1 MKGFGVVG
9 ADLQPDVVDILF
21 VGMLHGALCEEAGN
35 AAAAMVGVSGDV
47 GDEVEAMVALFE
59 GHEAD
64 VADDV
69 IGFFPD
75 VASERQRGAI
85 RYAVRPLYKGVVFAC
100 AAHVLHIAP
109 AVIVHGAGE
118 ALFDQV
124 RHGGQV
130 SQYAKWTQV
139 RMMLFSCWDGDACH
153 AGIIDAD
160 GGMGNREIEKIWR
173 INRA

>member
-1 MKGFGVVG
+1 MNGFGVVG

-21 VGMLHGALCEEAGN
+21 VGVLHGTLGEDAGN

-64 VADDV
+64 VADNV

-85 RYAVRPLYKGVVFAC
+85 CHTVRPLDKGVVFAC
-100 AAHVLHIAP
+100 SAHILHVAP
-109 AVIVHGAGE
+109 AVIIHGAGE

-130 SQYAKWTQV
+130 AQYAERTQV
-139 RMMLFSCWDGDACH
+139 RMRVFSGGDGDACH
-153 AGIIDAD
+153 ACDYRC
-160 GGMGNREIEKIWR
+160 GGGNRE
-173 INRA
+173 